1 MQHTKQPTFQ
11 TTPSS
16 GISAG
21 CTTTGGFTWKRFE
34 QLEQL
39 MNQDL
44 ELKTNNSVT
53 KSQTEPLRVVY
64 IAGVG
69 RSGSTVLDSVL
80 GNHPLIQSV
89 GELSR
94 LANDAWIH
102 NFYCSCGKRS
112 QECPFWVAV
121 YDAWCA
127 SNGDVSAEQYVETQ
141 KSVERFRRLPVLL
154 REQWKNSETFQMY
167 AEQTLLILKAIQKVS
182 GRSIIVDSSKG
193 VERAYVL
200 SLIPEIDLRVIQL
213 VRDPRGVVWS
223 HKKAFKKDIEN
234 GLPRDIQSQP
244 AWRAALYWCRI
255 NMEANWLRQRLG
267 PEKALLIRYEDFMTD
282 TLPVLQNIGDF
293 IGLDL
298 TDIQRMVNEGEKL
311 YFDHTIAGNRVR
323 MKGKLELKFDQEWR
337 HNLSPNDRR
346 VTELLSGWLMN
357 HYGYKR

>member
-1 MQHTKQPTFQ
+1 
-11 TTPSS
+11 
-16 GISAG
+16 
-21 CTTTGGFTWKRFE
+21 
-34 QLEQL
+34 

-44 ELKTNNSVT
+44 QIQPNNNLT
-53 KSQTEPLRVVY
+53 RTQGEPLRVVY

-112 QECPFWVAV
+112 QECPFWLSV

-127 SNGDVSAEQYVETQ
+127 SGGKVSVQEYVETQ
-141 KSVERFRRLPVLL
+141 NDVEQVRHLPALV
-154 REQWKNSETFQMY
+154 RESWKKTQTFQVY

-193 VERAYVL
+193 IERAFVL
-200 SLIPEIDLRVIQL
+200 SLMPEIDLRVIQL

-223 HKKAFKKDIEN
+223 HKKAFKKDLEN
-234 GLPRDIQSQP
+234 GLPRDIESQP
-244 AWRAALYWCRI
+244 AWRAALYWCRM
-255 NMEANWLRQRLG
+255 NMEADWLRKRLG
-267 PEKALLIRYEDFMTD
+267 PEKALLVRYEDFMLN

-293 IGLDL
+293 VGVDL
-298 TDIQRMVNEGEKL
+298 TNIQRLIDEGGKL

-323 MKGKLELKFDQEWR
+323 MKGKLQLKFDQEWQQQLAPR
-337 HNLSPNDRR
+337 DRR
-346 VTELLSGWLMN
+346 ITELFSGWLMAR
-357 HYGYKR
+357 YGYKL